1 MSTETALSG
10 RQDAGRISQREP
22 LAFTVL
28 LNWNGWKD
36 TVECLSSLQKLEYG
50 NIYAIVVDNGSTN
63 DSVQRIR
70 AQFPQVEIIEMG
82 KNLGFAGGCNA
93 GIRAA
98 IDRGAE
104 YVWFLNND
112 TTVDPD
118 ALRAMVDRAEADPK
132 VGAVG
137 SAIYST
143 AEPELLQAWGGG
155 YVNFWLGRSRH
166 FVGPVRDEQIQFLT
180 GASLLLRRSAVE
192 SLGLLDEGFFMYWED
207 ADYCFRLRRAGWR
220 LAVAGDSRVWHK
232 GHGSVGE
239 KSALLDTYFNRSA
252 TRFFARHA
260 PIPVVSIWTGIG
272 LRIAKRGIAGDWKRV
287 RAVWAGVRRAE
298 VAP

>member
-1 MSTETALSG
+1 ML
-10 RQDAGRISQREP
+10 QREP

-50 NIYAIVVDNGSTN
+50 NNRALVVDNGSTN
-63 DSVQRIR
+63 DSVQHIR

-104 YVWFLNND
+104 YVWLLNND
-112 TTVDPD
+112 TTVDAG

-137 SAIYST
+137 SAIFSA
-143 AEPELLQAWGGG
+143 AEPERLQAWGGG

-180 GASLLLRRSAVE
+180 GASLLLRRRTLGE
-192 SLGLLDEGFFMYWED
+192 LGLLDEGFFMYWED

-220 LAVAGDSRVWHK
+220 LAVAGDSKVWHK
-232 GHGSVGE
+232 EQGSIGE

-252 TRFFARHA
+252 TRFFEKNA
-260 PIPVVSIWTGIG
+260 PTPFIPIWAGIT
-272 LRIAKRGIAGDWKRV
+272 LRIGKRTIAGDWKRA
-287 RAVWAGVRRAE
+287 RAVWAGVKEAE
-298 VAP
+298 NRL